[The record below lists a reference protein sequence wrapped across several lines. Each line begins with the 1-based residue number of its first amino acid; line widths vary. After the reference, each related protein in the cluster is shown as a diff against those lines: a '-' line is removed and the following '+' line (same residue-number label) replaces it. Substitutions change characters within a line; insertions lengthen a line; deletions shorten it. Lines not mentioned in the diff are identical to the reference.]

1 MEALLMLGI
10 LAMGAV
16 NVLCFVIG
24 AKVGMAVKKD
34 EEIKLPSVNPV
45 EAVKEHI
52 NKREAK
58 IEMDR
63 IDKIMQNIERYDGS
77 PNGQI
82 DVG

>member
-1 MEALLMLGI
+1 METLV
-10 LAMGAV
+10 LAVMGAV
-16 NVLCFVIG
+16 NVLCFMIG

-58 IEMDR
+58 IEQDR

-77 PNGQI
+77 PNGQV

>member
-1 MEALLMLGI
+1 MEVLAVVVMGFVNLLS
-10 LAMGAV
+10 
-16 NVLCFVIG
+16 FVVG

-45 EAVKEHI
+45 EVVKEHI

-58 IEMDR
+58 IEQDK
-63 IDKIMQNIERYDGS
+63 IDKIVQNIERYDGT
-77 PNGQI
+77 PNGQV

>member
-1 MEALLMLGI
+1 MEALL
-10 LAMGAV
+10 LAVMGAA
-16 NVLCFVIG
+16 NVLCFIVG

-52 NKREAK
+52 NKREARAEQDK
-58 IEMDR
+58 LE
-63 IDKIMQNIERYDGS
+63 KIMQNIERYDGTS
-77 PNGQI
+77 NGQV

>member
-1 MEALLMLGI
+1 MEVLL
-10 LAMGAV
+10 LAVMGAV

>member
-1 MEALLMLGI
+1 MEVLTIAV
-10 LAMGAV
+10 MGAV
-16 NVLCFVIG
+16 NVLCFLIG
-24 AKVGMAVKKD
+24 AKVGQAVKRD

-58 IEMDR
+58 NEMDR

>member
-1 MEALLMLGI
+1 MEVLL
-10 LAMGAV
+10 LAVMGFV

-58 IEMDR
+58 IEQDK
-63 IDKIMQNIERYDGS
+63 IDKIMQNIERYDGTS
-77 PNGQI
+77 NGQV

>member
-1 MEALLMLGI
+1 MEVLL
-10 LAMGAV
+10 LAVMGAV
-16 NVLCFVIG
+16 NILCFVVG

-52 NKREAK
+52 NKREAN
-58 IEMDR
+58 IEQDKYE
-63 IDKIMQNIERYDGS
+63 KIMQNIERYDGS
-77 PNGQI
+77 SNGQV

>member
-1 MEALLMLGI
+1 MEVLAVV
-10 LAMGAV
+10 AMGFV
-16 NVLCFVIG
+16 NLLGFVVG

-45 EAVKEHI
+45 EVVKEHI

-58 IEMDR
+58 IEQDKV
-63 IDKIMQNIERYDGS
+63 DKIMQNIERYDGT
-77 PNGQI
+77 PNGQV

>member
-1 MEALLMLGI
+1 MEVLLM
-10 LAMGAV
+10 AVMGVV

-45 EAVKEHI
+45 EAVREH
-52 NKREAK
+52 KDKKAEREEQA
-58 IEMDR
+58 R

-77 PNGQI
+77 PNGQV

>member
-1 MEALLMLGI
+1 MEALL
-10 LAMGAV
+10 LAVMGAV

-34 EEIKLPSVNPV
+34 EEIKLPSVNPAEV
-45 EAVKEHI
+45 VKENI

-58 IEMDR
+58 IEMDK

>member
-1 MEALLMLGI
+1 MEVLL
-10 LAMGAV
+10 LAVMGAV
-16 NVLCFVIG
+16 NVLCFVCG

-58 IEMDR
+58 MEQDR
-63 IDKIMQNIERYDGS
+63 IDKIMQNVERYDGS
-77 PNGQI
+77 PNGQV

>member
-1 MEALLMLGI
+1 MEALL
-10 LAMGAV
+10 LAVMGAV
-16 NVLCFVIG
+16 NVLCFIIG

-58 IEMDR
+58 IEQDR
-63 IDKIMQNIERYDGS
+63 IDKIMQNIERYDGTS
-77 PNGQI
+77 NGQI

>member
-1 MEALLMLGI
+1 MEVLTI
-10 LAMGAV
+10 LAVGA
-16 NVLCFVIG
+16 LCIGCFLVG

-58 IEMDR
+58 IEQDR
-63 IDKIMQNIERYDGS
+63 IDKIMQNIERYDGT
-77 PNGQI
+77 PNGQVE
-82 DVG
+82 VG